1 MSSNTVL
8 YIYKKEVDVRLDDTL
23 VAKNMN
29 YYHDK
34 YCIGKLTTC
43 GAKLTVQSKLRW
55 ISEMLL
61 CFLVLLLLVGGH
73 LLRKYYTLCACL
85 L

>member
-1 MSSNTVL
+1 MNGMSSNTVL

-43 GAKLTVQSKLRW
+43 GAKLTVQSKLR
-55 ISEMLL
+55 
-61 CFLVLLLLVGGH
+61 
-73 LLRKYYTLCACL
+73 
-85 L
+85 